1 MPSQSA
7 HPQSAPPQAGQ
18 PRPRP
23 LRPGQG
29 RLIRGLREL
38 PGRTPLRVKLVT
50 AMLALVAVALT
61 VISAASIS
69 FYRTYL
75 IGQASQQ
82 LASTFQGVLQEAQS
96 RSLPMRPRDIS
107 MIGFNT
113 VVILRPA
120 NGQLDPSDRR
130 PPTLPN
136 VPTQPSWLSANAGR
150 PVTVSSVPG
159 GSNWLVI
166 TQPMLYQLVDPL
178 TQQVVSRQ
186 QVTLIVGMDL
196 SSIDRIIG
204 RLIYID
210 VVASLIIMTA
220 LAMAGVAAV
229 RQSLRPLSDIE
240 KTAQAI
246 AAGDLS
252 RRVPDADPRTELGS
266 LGRSLNSMLAQ
277 IEAAFHDRAESEAA
291 ARQSEERM
299 RRFVADAS
307 HELRTPLTAIRGYA
321 EYYRQRGGFPG
332 GEPGGPAAA
341 ESGNG
346 AAAAPGPWDTAGGP
360 GTPGSSDAKAAP
372 GHEGN
377 GAQGLSGAG
386 AISGADMNRIMD
398 RVEQESAR
406 MGVLVEDL
414 LLLARLDQQRP
425 LDRRPV
431 DLLSLAAD
439 AVQDAR
445 MIAPSR
451 TIDLAVTAGT
461 AFLVLGDEV
470 RLRQVIGNL
479 MSNALTH
486 TPDGTPVRV
495 RLRSGTLPL
504 PGRPAAPAAVLEV
517 ADEGPGLP
525 PQQAQR
531 VFERFYRADQART
544 RQKGGTGLGLAIVA
558 ALVAAHGGTVAVD
571 TAPGR
576 GATFRIILPL
586 APETQDD

>member
-1 MPSQSA
+1 MNA
-7 HPQSAPPQAGQ
+7 
-18 PRPRP
+18 
-23 LRPGQG
+23 
-29 RLIRGLREL
+29 LREL
-38 PGRTPLRVKLVT
+38 PRRTPLRIKLVT

-61 VISAASIS
+61 VISAASVAI
-69 FYRTYL
+69 YHNYL
-75 IGQASQQ
+75 ISQAKQQ
-82 LASTFQGVLQEAQS
+82 LTSTFQSLLQEAQS
-96 RSLPMRPRDIS
+96 RQGLPMRPGDIS
-107 MIGFNT
+107 PIGYNT
-113 VVILRPA
+113 VLILRPA
-120 NGQLDPSDRR
+120 NGQLDPNDPR
-130 PPTLPN
+130 PNTLPN
-136 VPTQPSWLSANAGR
+136 VPSQASWLAAHANQ
-150 PVTVSSVPG
+150 PVTVSSTPSG
-159 GSNWLVI
+159 YSWLVI
-166 TQPMLYQLVDPL
+166 TQQMWYQTVNPL

-186 QVTLIVGMDL
+186 RVTLIVGMDL
-196 SSIDRIIG
+196 SSIDRTIG

-210 VVASLIIMTA
+210 VVASLIIVTA

-229 RQSLRPLSDIE
+229 RQSLRPLTGIE
-240 KTAQAI
+240 QTAQAI

-252 RRVPDADPRTELGS
+252 RRVPDADPRTEVGS

-277 IEAAFHDRAESEAA
+277 IEVAFHDRAESEAA

-321 EYYRQRGGFPG
+321 EYYRQRGGIAG
-332 GEPGGPAAA
+332 GDSGNGHPAGP
-341 ESGNG
+341 ENGNG
-346 AAAAPGPWDTAGGP
+346 AAAPSTPDAAAGPETAGAPG
-360 GTPGSSDAKAAP
+360 AP
-372 GHEGN
+372 GQTGN
-377 GAQGLSGAG
+377 GAESLTGAG
-386 AISGADMNRIMD
+386 AITGADMNRIME

-451 TIDLAVTAGT
+451 TIDLAVASGT

-495 RLRSGTLPL
+495 GLRSGTLSV

-517 ADEGPGLP
+517 ADQGPGLP
-525 PQQAQR
+525 PEQAQR

-571 TAPGR
+571 TAPGS
-576 GATFRIILPL
+576 GATFRITLPL
-586 APETQDD
+586 APETQDH

>member
-7 HPQSAPPQAGQ
+7 PPQPAGQ
-18 PRPRP
+18 RSR
-23 LRPGQG
+23 GG
-29 RLIRGLREL
+29 RLVRGLRAL

-50 AMLALVAVALT
+50 AMVALVAVALT
-61 VISAASIS
+61 VISAASVAI
-69 FYRTYL
+69 YHNYL
-75 IGQASQQ
+75 IGQANQQ
-82 LASTFQGVLQEAQS
+82 LITAFQSLLQEAQS
-96 RSLPMRPRDIS
+96 RQSLPMRPGDIGP
-107 MIGFNT
+107 IGYNT
-113 VVILRPA
+113 VLILRPA
-120 NGQLDPSDRR
+120 NGQLDPSDHR
-130 PPTLPN
+130 PSTLPD
-136 VPTQPSWLSANAGR
+136 VPSQASWLAAHASQ
-150 PVTVSSVPG
+150 PVTVSSTPSG
-159 GSNWLVI
+159 HNWLVI
-166 TQPMLYQLVDPL
+166 TQQLWYQTVNPL
-178 TQQVVSRQ
+178 NQQISRQ
-186 QVTLIVGMDL
+186 RVTLIVGMDL
-196 SSIDRIIG
+196 STIDRTIG

-229 RQSLRPLSDIE
+229 RESLRPLSGIE

-321 EYYRQRGGFPG
+321 EYYRQRGGLPG
-332 GEPGGPAAA
+332 GAR
-341 ESGNG
+341 SG
-346 AAAAPGPWDTAGGP
+346 GGP
-360 GTPGSSDAKAAP
+360 GAGAPGAP
-372 GHEGN
+372 GHPGN
-377 GAQGLSGAG
+377 GAQSLSGAG
-386 AISGADMNRIMD
+386 SISGSDMNRIME

-451 TIDLAVTAGT
+451 AIDLAVTSGT

-495 RLRSGTLPL
+495 RLRSGTLAL
-504 PGRPAAPAAVLEV
+504 PGRPATAAAVLEV

-576 GATFRIILPL
+576 GATFRITLPL
-586 APETQDD
+586 APETQEA